1 MLGIVKAEI
10 LKSKRTMGR
19 KLIFIFPLITFIMA
33 LLVTG
38 GLQNAYAECVW
49 NWWYILILPML
60 ISILCYLTSA
70 SEKKSKFF
78 HMTTLETGRKDL
90 MMGKILYLGLVILLA
105 NTMIFAV
112 AAVVGKALSTH
123 IPFLG
128 GLAFVFVLTLTQL
141 WEIPLF
147 LFLSMKFGMVVNL
160 MTALVITVAG
170 ILIAPTGKWMFVVS
184 SVPMRLAIPMLHLL
198 PSGLKVAESHPLAD
212 LSAIPVGMIESVVV
226 LAVAAWLFLR
236 WFDKREV

>member
-33 LLVTG
+33 LLVTM

-49 NWWYILILPML
+49 NWWYIMILPMM
-60 ISILCYLTSA
+60 ISILCYLTTA
-70 SEKKSKFF
+70 SEKKSRYY
-78 HMTTLETGRKDL
+78 HMTTLETGKKDL
-90 MMGKILYLGLVILLA
+90 MMGKMIYLGLAVLIA

-112 AAVVGKALSTH
+112 AAVVGKALSTN

-160 MTALVITVAG
+160 MAALVITVAG
-170 ILIAPTGKWMFVVS
+170 IIVAPTGKWLFVAS
-184 SVPMRLAIPMLHLL
+184 AVPMRLAIPMLHLL
-198 PSGLKVAESHPLAD
+198 PSGLKVAESHPLAN

-226 LAVAAWLFLR
+226 FVIAAMIFLN
-236 WFDKREV
+236 WFDKREA

>member
-78 HMTTLETGRKDL
+78 HMTTLDTGRKDL
-90 MMGKILYLGLVILLA
+90 MMGKMLYLGLVILLA

-123 IPFLG
+123 IPFFG

-170 ILIAPTGKWMFVVS
+170 ILIAPTGKWLFVAS
-184 SVPMRLAIPMLHLL
+184 AVPMRLAIPMLHLL
-198 PSGLKVAESHPLAD
+198 PSGLKVAESHPLAN

-236 WFDKREV
+236 WFDKREA